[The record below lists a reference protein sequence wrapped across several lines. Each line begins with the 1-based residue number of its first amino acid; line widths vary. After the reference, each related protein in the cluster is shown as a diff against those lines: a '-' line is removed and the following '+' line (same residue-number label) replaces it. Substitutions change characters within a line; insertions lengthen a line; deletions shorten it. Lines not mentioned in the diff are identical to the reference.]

1 MVEIAL
7 RGARL
12 LDDIARTR
20 TEPGRVAFWW
30 LGQHSFILKG
40 GETVIYIDPFLS
52 PHAARQT
59 PPLLAPEDVTN
70 ADLVLGTHDHLDHI
84 DPGTIPGIAAAS
96 PNARFVVPRTAAD
109 RVRELGVPPE
119 RLLPLTDGER
129 AHSPGFQPGGSGA
142 RVTAIKSKHER
153 FDEVPGVGFPF
164 LGYVVELNGATIY
177 HPGDTIVYEGLVS
190 TLRRQRPSVA
200 FLPINGRDAERLK
213 SGCIGNMTYQEAV
226 DLAGDVG
233 VRWAIPTH
241 YDMFIGNQED
251 PTKFVRYLE
260 VKFPEIHTW
269 VGPAGQRVVV
279 P

>member
-1 MVEIAL
+1 MAEVAL
-7 RGARL
+7 RGKAL
-12 LDDIARTR
+12 LDNIARTA

-30 LGQHSFILKG
+30 LGQHSFIVKG
-40 GETVIYIDPFLS
+40 GEMVVYIDPYLS
-52 PHAARQT
+52 PGHGRQT
-59 PPLLAPEDVTN
+59 PPLLAPEEVTN

-96 PNARFVVPRTAAD
+96 PAARFVIPRTAAE
-109 RVRELGVPPE
+109 RVRELGVAAE
-119 RLLPLTDGER
+119 RLLPLTDGESAEWR
-129 AHSPGFQPGGSGA
+129 GA
-142 RVTAIKSKHER
+142 RVTAVKSKHER

-164 LGYVVELNGATIY
+164 LGFVLELNGATVY
-177 HPGDTIVYEGLVS
+177 HSGDTIVYEGMVTAL
-190 TLRRQRPSVA
+190 QRYAPSVA
-200 FLPINGRDAERLK
+200 FLPINGRCADRFR

-233 VRWAIPTH
+233 VQWAVPTH

-260 VKFPEIHTW
+260 VNFPEIRTW
-269 VGPAGQRVVV
+269 VGPAGQREMV

>member
-7 RGARL
+7 QGADL
-12 LDDIARTR
+12 LKDIAEAR

-40 GETVIYIDPFLS
+40 GETVLYIDPFLS

-59 PPLLAPEDVTN
+59 PPLLAPQEVTH
-70 ADLVLGTHDHLDHI
+70 ADPVLGTHDHLDHI
-84 DPGTIPGIAAAS
+84 DPGTIPGIAAGS
-96 PNARFVVPRTAAD
+96 PNARFVVPRTAAEH
-109 RVRELGVPPE
+109 VRELGVPSE
-119 RLLPLTDGER
+119 RLLPLTEGETAEWR
-129 AHSPGFQPGGSGA
+129 GA

-164 LGYVVELNGATIY
+164 LGYVIELNGVTLY
-177 HPGDTIVYEGLVS
+177 HSGDTIVYEGLV
-190 TLRRQRPSVA
+190 TALRRHRPSVA

-251 PTKFVRYLE
+251 PAKFVRYLE
-260 VKFPEIHTW
+260 VKFPGIHPW

>member
-7 RGARL
+7 RGADL

-20 TEPGRVAFWW
+20 TEPGHVAFWW

-59 PPLLAPEDVTN
+59 PALLAPEAVTN

-84 DPGTIPGIAAAS
+84 DPGTIPGVAAAS
-96 PNARFVVPRTAAD
+96 PEARFVVPRPAAE
-109 RVRELGVPPE
+109 RVRELGVPAD
-119 RLLPLTDGER
+119 RLLPLTDGETAAWR
-129 AHSPGFQPGGSGA
+129 GA
-142 RVTAIKSKHER
+142 RVTALKSKHER

-164 LGYVVELNGATIY
+164 LGYVIELNSATVY
-177 HPGDTIVYEGLVS
+177 HSGDTIVYEGLV
-190 TLRRQRPSVA
+190 TALRRHRPSVA

-226 DLAGDVG
+226 DLAGDVE
-233 VRWAIPTH
+233 VQWAIPTH

>member
-1 MVEIAL
+1 MAEVAL
-7 RGARL
+7 QGAKL
-12 LDDIARTR
+12 LEEVARTR

-30 LGQHSFILKG
+30 LGQHSFVVKG
-40 GETVIYIDPFLS
+40 GDTIVYIDPYLS
-52 PHAARQT
+52 SDEARQT
-59 PPLLAPEDVTN
+59 PPLLRPEEVTD

-84 DPGTIPGIAAAS
+84 DPGTIPGIAVAS
-96 PNARFVVPRTAAD
+96 PQAKFVVPRPAAA
-109 RVRELGVPPE
+109 RVRELDVAPD
-119 RLLPLTDGER
+119 RLLPLTDGETAEWR
-129 AHSPGFQPGGSGA
+129 GA

-164 LGYVVELNGATIY
+164 LGYILELNGVTLY
-177 HPGDTIVYEGLVS
+177 HSGDTIVYEGLV
-190 TLRRQRPSVA
+190 TALQRHEPSVA
-200 FLPINGRDAERLK
+200 FLPINGRCADRLR

-233 VRWAIPTH
+233 VRWAIPAH
-241 YDMFIGNQED
+241 YDMFVGNQED

-260 VKFPEIHTW
+260 VKFPEIRTW